1 MTDLLRPL
9 TATISQVRVAMNEH
23 EQKLST
29 NEMKTRYVLIDP
41 ILRALG
47 WDVGDLHVVEVE
59 YGTLEKK
66 RVDYALLNSDQTPL
80 ILVEAKKLNKAHR
93 SADVSQLLAYCMEAG
108 ARYGVLTDGNSWEV
122 YDTSRAKPLEE
133 KRTMSLVLRSQTSAV
148 AARYL
153 MDLWKDYVREGGP
166 AHTFATGAT

>member
-9 TATISQVRVAMNEH
+9 TAAISQVRVAMNEH

-29 NEMKTRYVLIDP
+29 NEMKTRYTLIDP

-47 WDVGDLHVVEVE
+47 WDVSDLHVVEVE

-66 RVDYALLNSDQTPL
+66 RVDYALLSSDRKPL
-80 ILVEAKKLNKAHR
+80 ILVEAKKLNKSHT
-93 SADVSQLLAYCMEAG
+93 SQDVSQLLSYCMEAG
-108 ARYGVLTDGNSWEV
+108 ARYGVLTDGNDWEV
-122 YDTSRAKPLEE
+122 YDTSRAKPLKE
-133 KRTMSLVLRSQTSAV
+133 KRTMSIVLRSQKPAV
-148 AARYL
+148 ATRYL

-166 AHTFATGAT
+166 AHTLTTGAT